1 MTRITGNRIR
11 AYSAL
16 ALLLYAMMAGG
27 CVNDKTGVKDIAS
40 VRIIMSSAKGYE
52 VRSSLP
58 DEELIHD
65 VNLFLFDGKNRLED
79 HIYARR
85 QPDLVEKTRQRWS
98 CRRLRTGECF
108 SSRPF
113 AFKG

>member
-40 VRIIMSSAKGYE
+40 VRIIMSSAKGY
-52 VRSSLP
+52 
-58 DEELIHD
+58 
-65 VNLFLFDGKNRLED
+65 
-79 HIYARR
+79 
-85 QPDLVEKTRQRWS
+85 
-98 CRRLRTGECF
+98 
-108 SSRPF
+108 
-113 AFKG
+113 